1 MKIIDSDIRNVV
13 SGQNVRVM
21 TPANIYECVLQDDVF
36 VGPFV
41 EIQKGCVIGRG
52 SRIQSH
58 TFICENVTL
67 GDHCFIGHNVTFAN
81 DLFHSGK
88 PDADAQNWLRIT
100 LGDHVTVGS
109 GATILTDTIC
119 GGAVIGAGSVVV
131 KPVTIKGIYA
141 GNPARLIRTL

>member
-1 MKIIDSDIRNVV
+1 MKIIDSEIRNVV

-109 GATILTDTIC
+109 GATILTETVC
-119 GGAVIGAGSVVV
+119 SGAVIGAGSVVV
-131 KPVTIKGIYA
+131 KPVTVKGIYA
-141 GNPARLIRTL
+141 GNPARIIRTL